1 MSVKKVKW
9 LMPDASAAIFALGMR
24 RRPAIRASP
33 PANSWHR
40 LTFLT
45 GVAVLMAR
53 VTRLSGLVRLIRKAS
68 GQ

>member
-9 LMPDASAAIFALGMR
+9 LMPVASAVILALGMR
-24 RRPAIRASP
+24 RRPAIRAIP
-33 PANSWHR
+33 PANSWQR
-40 LTFLT
+40 LTFRI

-53 VTRLSGLVRLIRKAS
+53 VTLLSGLVRLIRKVS